1 MAKTGSESTFPPT
14 LASIEEEFEH
24 LEDWEDRYEF
34 LIELGREIPVLADDF
49 KTAENI
55 VKGCMSTVWLVTREL
70 PDGSVEILADSDS
83 LIVKGLLV
91 VVLSAYAGLSY
102 EKILLFDIQQVFERL
117 GLSQHLSANRRNG
130 LFSMVGRIRQLAAAA
145 A

>member
-1 MAKTGSESTFPPT
+1 MTGSESIFPPT

-34 LIELGREIPVLADDF
+34 LIELGREIPELPDNF
-49 KTAENI
+49 KTPELL
-55 VKGCMSTVWLVTREL
+55 VKGCMSTVWLVTSEQ
-70 PDGSVEILADSDS
+70 PDGTVEIQADSDS

-91 VVLSAYAGLSY
+91 VVLAAYAGMTY
-102 EKILLFDIQQVFERL
+102 ERILQFDIQPVFERL

-130 LFSMVGRIRQLAAAA
+130 LFAMVGRIRQLAAAA
-145 A
+145 VVR